1 MLKCLIIDDEPDIL
15 ELLVMTLKPMEL
27 DCYTASNIA
36 QAKEQLLAHE
46 FDFCLTDMRL
56 PDGNGME
63 LIELIAKNHPNT
75 PVAMI
80 TAYGDVESA
89 VNALKAGAFDFVS
102 KPVGIEQL
110 RKLVNTALQLPKEQ
124 IQTTVKEDGTIQL
137 GVSYDELLSSNLVG
151 KSKIMQKV
159 KDQIKKLARS
169 QAPIYIKG
177 ESGTG
182 KEVVARMIHALG
194 ARATKPFVPI
204 NCGAIPM
211 ELMESEFFGH
221 KKGSFSGAYS
231 DKAGLFQAAE
241 GGTLFLDEIA
251 ELPLSMQAKLLRAI
265 QEKQIRPVGAAKEIP
280 VDARILSATHR
291 DLAQLVKQGKFRQDL
306 FFRINVIELYIPPLC
321 ERSEDIPLLVDNILA
336 KLSLND
342 SQLNQKQPQLLENA
356 MVSLKAH
363 SFPGNVRELENI
375 LERAITLCDNN
386 IIEYK
391 DLHLPDPKMTLN
403 SEPNLTP
410 LINESNTTQLDPLLE
425 YVEKET
431 IRNALEKTRGNKTK
445 AAELLG
451 LTLGAFR
458 HRLKKIGFK

>member
-1 MLKCLIIDDEPDIL
+1 MPKCLIIDDEPDIL
-15 ELLVMTLKPMEL
+15 ELLVMTLKPMDI
-27 DCYTASNIA
+27 DCYTASNLA

-63 LIELIAKNHPNT
+63 LVELIGTNYPNM

-110 RKLVNTALQLPKEQ
+110 RKLVNTALQLPKEH
-124 IQTTVKEDGTIQL
+124 TVREDGTTQPRI
-137 GVSYDELLSSNLVG
+137 SYNEVLSSNLVG
-151 KSKIMQKV
+151 QSKAMQKV
-159 KDQIKKLARS
+159 KAQIKKLARS

-194 ARATKPFVPI
+194 ARANKPFTPV

-221 KKGSFSGAYS
+221 KKGSFSGAYN
-231 DKAGLFQAAE
+231 DKTGLFQAAE

-265 QEKQIRPVGAAKEIP
+265 QEKQIRSVGAAKEIP
-280 VDARILSATHR
+280 VDVRILSATHR

-306 FFRINVIELYIPPLC
+306 FFRINVIELYIPPLS
-321 ERSEDIPLLVDNILA
+321 ERSEDIPLLVNNILT
-336 KLSLND
+336 KLNSND
-342 SQLNQKQPQLLENA
+342 PMPDQEQPHLSESA
-356 MVSLKAH
+356 MASLKAY

-386 IIEYK
+386 IIESE
-391 DLHLPDPKMTLN
+391 DLQLPDSQTIVESDP
-403 SEPNLTP
+403 SITP

-431 IRNALEKTRGNKTK
+431 IRNALQQTKGNKTK